1 MVKNLPEMQET
12 QVHTWVMK
20 MRKMQP
26 TSVFLPGEFHGQR
39 TLEVYSP
46 WGRKESDKNQWL
58 KFSIYFLRSYN
69 KYVSQ
74 EIFLYFTL
82 FWKTYI
88 SVLANYLG
96 NTKKHVLQFTAWF
109 KRISIFLPS
118 SSSWGPFVPLKSCAF
133 DRTRRPRICSC
144 SWHVY
149 HFVRLLAIYCP
160 FL

>member
-1 MVKNLPEMQET
+1 MYLNVRILKAVPSWCDFQYLSLDELRQGKQMNFHFFYFQSPSEIDSTHFNYVK
-12 QVHTWVMK
+12 
-20 MRKMQP
+20 
-26 TSVFLPGEFHGQR
+26 G
-39 TLEVYSP
+39 
-46 WGRKESDKNQWL
+46 
-58 KFSIYFLRSYN
+58 SIYFLRSYN